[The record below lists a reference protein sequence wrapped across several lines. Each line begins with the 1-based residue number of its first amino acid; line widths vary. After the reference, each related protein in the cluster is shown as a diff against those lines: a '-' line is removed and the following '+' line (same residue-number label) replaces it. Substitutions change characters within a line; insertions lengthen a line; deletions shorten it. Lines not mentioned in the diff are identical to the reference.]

1 MELMGIADEGAV
13 TIEGQIRV
21 TQDLG
26 WKWIESRFVEIE
38 GFEKGPIHDIP
49 EEAFDQVVAKL
60 EESSVG
66 IYAFGSTICNWQKT
80 VETPF
85 EVTLAEVE
93 RTIPR
98 MKRLGTKFVRIMSFK
113 PDDDAGTTPPEVF
126 ERVGE
131 VTKRF
136 LDEGLQPVHEN
147 CMNHGGMS
155 GQHAEELL
163 EKVPGLKWVFDTANP
178 IFNADRRGEPG
189 SEGRGA
195 VLEGL
200 LIDRGPTVVVKPANM
215 GSSVGVSRAFD
226 SASLDTS
233 LATAATYD
241 EWILVEE
248 AVAGREIEFAVL
260 GGRTPQVSGPGEIRP
275 GDTFYSYAD
284 KYETDAAELIDDP
297 DLEPATVVGFQELA
311 ARAFVALRCSGM
323 ARVDFFLADDGRM
336 LLNEVNTIPGFTSI
350 SMYPRLWLKA
360 GLSYR
365 GLIDRLVALAVE
377 RHARRRR
384 NTGR

>member
-26 WKWIESRFVEIE
+26 WKWIESRFVEVE

-126 ERVGE
+126 ERVRE
-131 VTKRF
+131 VTKHF
-136 LDEGLQPVHEN
+136 LDQGLQPVHEN

-155 GQHAEELL
+155 WQHAEELL

-178 IFNADRRGEPG
+178 IFNADRRGEQPWGMQCPWEFWEHMRDHTSHIHIKDAVKTDDGEEYHFPG
-189 SEGRGA
+189 EGDGRVRDILKDAFSRGYDA
-195 VLEGL
+195 GISIE
-200 LIDRGPTVVVKPANM
+200 PHMTVVFHDA
-215 GSSVGVSRAFD
+215 D
-226 SASLDTS
+226 SAAPERKMADNFIEYGRRLEKLIGEVQTELS
-233 LATAATYD
+233 AEAQTASA
-241 EWILVEE
+241 
-248 AVAGREIEFAVL
+248 
-260 GGRTPQVSGPGEIRP
+260 
-275 GDTFYSYAD
+275 
-284 KYETDAAELIDDP
+284 
-297 DLEPATVVGFQELA
+297 
-311 ARAFVALRCSGM
+311 
-323 ARVDFFLADDGRM
+323 
-336 LLNEVNTIPGFTSI
+336 
-350 SMYPRLWLKA
+350 
-360 GLSYR
+360 
-365 GLIDRLVALAVE
+365 
-377 RHARRRR
+377 
-384 NTGR
+384 

>member
-26 WKWIESRFVEIE
+26 WKWIESRFVEVE

-66 IYAFGSTICNWQKT
+66 IYAFGSTICNWEKT

-155 GQHAEELL
+155 WQHAEELL
-163 EKVPGLKWVFDTANP
+163 EKEPGLKWVFDTANP
-178 IFNADRRGEPG
+178 IFNADRRGEQPWGMQCPWEFWEHMRDHTTHIHIKDAVKTEDGEQYHFPG
-189 SEGRGA
+189 EGDGRVRDILKDAFSRGYDA
-195 VLEGL
+195 GIAIE
-200 LIDRGPTVVVKPANM
+200 PHMTVV
-215 GSSVGVSRAFD
+215 FHDTD
-226 SASLDTS
+226 SEAPEQKMADNFIEYGRRLEK
-233 LATAATYD
+233 L
-241 EWILVEE
+241 IEE
-248 AVAGREIEFAVL
+248 V
-260 GGRTPQVSGPGEIRP
+260 Q
-275 GDTFYSYAD
+275 
-284 KYETDAAELIDDP
+284 AE
-297 DLEPATVVGFQELA
+297 A
-311 ARAFVALRCSGM
+311 
-323 ARVDFFLADDGRM
+323 
-336 LLNEVNTIPGFTSI
+336 
-350 SMYPRLWLKA
+350 
-360 GLSYR
+360 
-365 GLIDRLVALAVE
+365 
-377 RHARRRR
+377 
-384 NTGR
+384 

>member
-26 WKWIESRFVEIE
+26 WKWIESRFVEVE

-80 VETPF
+80 VGTPF

-113 PDDDAGTTPPEVF
+113 PDDDSGTTPPEVF

-155 GQHAEELL
+155 WQHAEELL

-178 IFNADRRGEPG
+178 IFNADRRGEQPWGMQCPWEFWEHMRDHTTHIHIKDAVKTEDGEQYHFPG
-189 SEGRGA
+189 EGDGRVRDILKDAFSRGYDA
-195 VLEGL
+195 GISIE
-200 LIDRGPTVVVKPANM
+200 PHMTVV
-215 GSSVGVSRAFD
+215 FHDTD
-226 SASLDTS
+226 SEAPKQKMADNFIEYGRRLEKLIGEVQTELSAEAQTAS
-233 LATAATYD
+233 A
-241 EWILVEE
+241 
-248 AVAGREIEFAVL
+248 
-260 GGRTPQVSGPGEIRP
+260 
-275 GDTFYSYAD
+275 
-284 KYETDAAELIDDP
+284 
-297 DLEPATVVGFQELA
+297 
-311 ARAFVALRCSGM
+311 
-323 ARVDFFLADDGRM
+323 
-336 LLNEVNTIPGFTSI
+336 
-350 SMYPRLWLKA
+350 
-360 GLSYR
+360 
-365 GLIDRLVALAVE
+365 
-377 RHARRRR
+377 
-384 NTGR
+384 

>member
-26 WKWIESRFVEIE
+26 WKWIESRFVEVE

-98 MKRLGTKFVRIMSFK
+98 MKRLGTQFVRFMSFK
-113 PDDDAGTTPPEVF
+113 PDDAAGTTPPVVF

-155 GQHAEELL
+155 WQHAEELL

-178 IFNADRRGEPG
+178 IFNADRRGEQPWGMQCPWEFWEHMRDHTTHIHIKDAVKTEDGEQYHFPG
-189 SEGRGA
+189 EGDGRVRDILKDAFSRGYDA
-195 VLEGL
+195 GISIE
-200 LIDRGPTVVVKPANM
+200 PHMTVV
-215 GSSVGVSRAFD
+215 FHDTD
-226 SASLDTS
+226 SAAPEQKMADNFIEYGRRLEKLIGEVQTELSTE
-233 LATAATYD
+233 AQTASA
-241 EWILVEE
+241 
-248 AVAGREIEFAVL
+248 
-260 GGRTPQVSGPGEIRP
+260 
-275 GDTFYSYAD
+275 
-284 KYETDAAELIDDP
+284 
-297 DLEPATVVGFQELA
+297 
-311 ARAFVALRCSGM
+311 
-323 ARVDFFLADDGRM
+323 
-336 LLNEVNTIPGFTSI
+336 
-350 SMYPRLWLKA
+350 
-360 GLSYR
+360 
-365 GLIDRLVALAVE
+365 
-377 RHARRRR
+377 
-384 NTGR
+384 